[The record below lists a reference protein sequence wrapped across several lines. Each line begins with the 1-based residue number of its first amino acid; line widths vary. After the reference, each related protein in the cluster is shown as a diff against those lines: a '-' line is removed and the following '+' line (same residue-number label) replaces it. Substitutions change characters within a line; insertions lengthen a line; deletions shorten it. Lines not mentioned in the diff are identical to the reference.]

1 MKKHGLHPVLGKPY
15 FPLTEEMI
23 DRIHMFAHGNPRQ
36 IIRIFGKLFDAF
48 IYEGNVE
55 KKISDN
61 QCGKIGVRKI
71 HGSWFFN
78 PITRC

>member
-1 MKKHGLHPVLGKPY
+1 
-15 FPLTEEMI
+15 MI

-55 KKISDN
+55 KEFQTISA
-61 QCGKIGVRKI
+61 GK
-71 HGSWFFN
+71 
-78 PITRC
+78 